1 MFTVIIMSNKSAF
14 MTTPNILKRFFHFKN
29 MAIVAAALTLL
40 SFSCSNTN
48 SSARQ
53 KDNKPEVKKLA
64 VTAASLITEKQFNEL
79 FPQRNKFYT
88 YQSFV
93 KAINQLGQIKI
104 KVIRRATS
112 VYQITR
118 TDKATGKSAIVRQ
131 DVDWNEDWAKK
142 MKPDSSYEVDYGKF
156 CNEKDAVI
164 NKKELAAFFAHIA
177 HETRGGA
184 DDTFTDG
191 LMYIREKNTTS
202 PYIAENDEYPP
213 VPGKKY
219 YGRGPVQLSYNGN
232 YGYAG
237 DCILG
242 DHNILLKNPDLIE
255 TDPVLAFKTAIYF
268 WMTPQTHKPSA
279 HDVMIGVWQ
288 PKTSDK
294 AKGRAPGFG
303 MTINIVNGELECNK
317 GEDNYSM
324 KDRMKFYQYFLNKL
338 GATDTTN
345 CSCGKM
351 QPYLYGVNE

>member
-14 MTTPNILKRFFHFKN
+14 MTHHHILKSIT
-29 MAIVAAALTLL
+29 MVASSLILL

-48 SSARQ
+48 SSAQ
-53 KDNKPEVKKLA
+53 QNDKQPIKKPVE
-64 VTAASLITEKQFNEL
+64 TAASLITEKQFNEL

-88 YQSFV
+88 YQSFI
-93 KAINQLGQIKI
+93 KAINELGQIKI
-104 KVIRRATS
+104 KVIRRALS

-118 TDKATGKSAIVRQ
+118 TDRSTGKSTVVRQ
-131 DVDWNEDWAKK
+131 DVDWNEAWAKE
-142 MKPDSSYEVDYGKF
+142 KPDSTYEVDYGKF
-156 CNEKDAVI
+156 CSEKDAVI

-242 DHNILLKNPDLIE
+242 DHNILLKTPDLIE

-288 PKTSDK
+288 PKAADK

-317 GEDNYSM
+317 GQDNYSM
-324 KDRMKFYQYFLNKL
+324 KDRIKFYQYFLNKL
-338 GATDTTN
+338 GATDTVN

>member
-1 MFTVIIMSNKSAF
+1 M
-14 MTTPNILKRFFHFKN
+14 PDH
-29 MAIVAAALTLL
+29 IVKKLPQIFVGIAGALLLL
-40 SFSCSNTN
+40 SFSCSYTN
-48 SSARQ
+48 STKANQ
-53 KDNKPEVKKLA
+53 TAQAQPKA
-64 VTAASLITEKQFNEL
+64 VATAASLITEKQFNEL

-88 YQSFV
+88 YQSFI
-93 KAINQLGQIKI
+93 KAIKELGNIRI

-118 TDKATGKSAIVRQ
+118 TDKTTGKASVVRQ
-131 DVDWNEDWAKK
+131 DVDWNEDWAKE
-142 MKPDSSYEVDYGKF
+142 KPDSSFVVDFGKF
-156 CNEKDAVI
+156 CSEKDAAT
-164 NKKELAAFFAHIA
+164 NKKELAAFFANIA
-177 HETRGGA
+177 HETRGGV

-191 LMYIREKNTTS
+191 LMYVHEKNTS
-202 PYIAENDEYPP
+202 LPYVAENDEYPP

-242 DHNILLKNPDLIE
+242 DDKILLNNPDLIE

-268 WMTPQTHKPSA
+268 WMMPQTHKPSA
-279 HDVMIGVWQ
+279 HDVMVGVWQ
-288 PKTSDK
+288 PKASDT

-303 MTINIVNGELECNK
+303 MTINIINGEVECNK
-317 GEDNYSM
+317 GENNYSM
-324 KDRMKFYQYFLNKL
+324 KDRLKFYQYFLEKL
-338 GATDTTN
+338 GARDTTN